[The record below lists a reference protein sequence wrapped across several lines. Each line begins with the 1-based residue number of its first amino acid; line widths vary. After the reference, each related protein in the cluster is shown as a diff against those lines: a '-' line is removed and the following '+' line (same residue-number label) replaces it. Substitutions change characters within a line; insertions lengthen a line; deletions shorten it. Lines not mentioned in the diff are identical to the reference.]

1 VDEAADDGMACAV
14 CCAAEDDGEAE
25 GREEADDAVQ
35 PVKLTAK
42 SPDIKSLK
50 ICFLTVIPLPSFPLI
65 PCLLDAAFCHTP
77 GCYDPIHNDTSCHS
91 VL

>member
-1 VDEAADDGMACAV
+1 MNVTVKEESESTEADGEGVDEAVGDGMVCAV

-25 GREEADDAVQ
+25 GREDAEDAVQ

-65 PCLLDAAFCHTP
+65 P
-77 GCYDPIHNDTSCHS
+77 
-91 VL
+91 